1 MSDNIVIRSIVQDD
15 YSDYLTLMREFHGYN
30 YEITYDNFCKKMQ
43 SMVDNDF
50 CNILVIYSNIERKLL
65 GAGSIYKLVKLHN
78 NSVGQI
84 EDIIITEK
92 YRGFGYGKM
101 LIEKLCHIGLHKFN
115 CYKIILNC
123 LDKNIKFYE
132 KCDFIVAGVEMKLN
146 KN

>member
-1 MSDNIVIRSIVQDD
+1 MFNNIFIRNIEPDD
-15 YSDYLTLMREFHGYN
+15 YIEYLTLMREFHGYN
-30 YEITYDNFCKKMQ
+30 YEISYDNFCKQLK
-43 SMVDNDF
+43 SMIDNEF
-50 CNILVIYSNIERKLL
+50 CNILVIYSNIERKLI

-92 YRGFGYGKM
+92 YRGYGYGKL
-101 LIEKLCHIGLHKFN
+101 LIEKLCHIGLNKFN

-123 LDKNIKFYE
+123 LDKNIQFYE
-132 KCDFIVAGVEMKLN
+132 KCQFIVAGVEMKLI

>member
-1 MSDNIVIRSIVQDD
+1 MSDNIVIRTIEPDD
-15 YSDYLTLMREFHGYN
+15 YLEYLTLMREFHGYN
-30 YEITYDNFCKKMQ
+30 YEISYDNFCRQLQ
-43 SMVDNDF
+43 SMIDNEF
-50 CNILVIYSNIERKLL
+50 CNILVIYSNIERKLI
-65 GAGSIYKLVKLHN
+65 GAGSVYKLVKLHN

-101 LIEKLCHIGLHKFN
+101 LIEKLCHIGLYNFN

-132 KCDFIVAGVEMKLN
+132 KCNFIVAGVEMKLN
-146 KN
+146 NV